1 MIDSHDKS
9 FARYGLRE
17 RLAQVDLSLSAY
29 NRLKD
34 RVRDR
39 AARESVVMEDEV
51 EAVVGIIVR
60 HPNLGAGKLRSTL
73 IDREE
78 AVVGSGFINEAKQAI
93 AEESET
99 AYRTRRE
106 TGKTLQAAL
115 RERMQPAA
123 NYRHIR
129 AEYPHHIWAID
140 FVFLRFLGFRF
151 ALAVVYDIFS
161 QAYLGIEAG
170 MGCTDALAHRALDRA
185 AANAGRR
192 ACRFL
197 RRDNGKA
204 FLAASVQELLANLR
218 IEDRPI
224 PPGSPWFNG
233 SLESNNGSLKTTVKT
248 LAMQTMA
255 RTPQLFA
262 SVGKETHAAC
272 ALLQK
277 ICDRTRDV
285 LNRKIS
291 RQKFDMPPQQVLDDK
306 VSETR
311 QRHERFIRR
320 KRADRRKRME
330 RLRRQTERKDDSKT
344 FLDKVRLKFSQALR
358 AMSTDELYVL
368 NEIIHGRYKAIEA

>member
-1 MIDSHDKS
+1 MIDTHTNS
-9 FARYGLRE
+9 FPRYSPRE
-17 RLAQVDLSLSAY
+17 RLAQVGLSLPAY
-29 NRLKD
+29 NRLKS

-39 AARESVVMEDEV
+39 AARESVIMDDEV
-51 EAVVGIIVR
+51 KAVVDIIVQ

-73 IDREE
+73 IDREQ
-78 AVVGSGFINEAKQAI
+78 AVVSSGFINEAKQAI
-93 AEESET
+93 AEKSET

-106 TGKTLQAAL
+106 TEKNLQAAL
-115 RERMQPAA
+115 RERLRPPET
-123 NYRHIR
+123 YRHIQ
-129 AEYPHHIWAID
+129 AEHPHHIWAID

-151 ALAVVYDIFS
+151 VLAAVYDIFS
-161 QAYLGIEAG
+161 QAYLGLEAG
-170 MGCTDALAHRALDRA
+170 TGCTEALAHRALDRA
-185 AANAGRR
+185 TANAGRR

-204 FLAASVQELLANLR
+204 FLTASVQELLANLR

-248 LAMQTMA
+248 VAMQAMA
-255 RTPQLFA
+255 RTPQLFSA
-262 SVGKETHAAC
+262 VGRETQEAC

-277 ICDRTRDV
+277 ICDRVRDV
-285 LNRKIS
+285 LNREIA

-306 VSETR
+306 VPETR

-320 KRADRRKRME
+320 KKADRRARMD
-330 RLRRQTERKDDSKT
+330 RRRRRTERKDGKT
-344 FLDKVRLKFSQALR
+344 FLDKVRLKFSHILR